1 MKIIVT
7 GATGQF
13 GSLVVKHLL
22 NKVSPSDII
31 AVVRN
36 SLKEAQ
42 LASLT
47 LF

>member
-22 NKVSPSDII
+22 NKVSPSGII

-36 SLKEAQ
+36 SLKAAQ
-42 LASLT
+42 LAALA
-47 LF
+47 FF